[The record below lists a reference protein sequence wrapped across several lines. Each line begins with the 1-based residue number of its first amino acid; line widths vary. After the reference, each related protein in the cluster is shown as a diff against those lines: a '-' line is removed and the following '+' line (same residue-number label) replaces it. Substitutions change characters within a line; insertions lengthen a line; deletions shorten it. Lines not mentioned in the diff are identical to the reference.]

1 MSLKK
6 KVTKII
12 IVQAAETEYLNFAA
26 YYEQQQKGLGERFVA
41 DFTSQLIYLQ
51 DYPFAFQY
59 KFRKFR
65 VAFMARFP
73 CMIVYKVDKSE
84 IIVHA
89 VRHSRENPK
98 RLRKLK

>member
-6 KVTKII
+6 KATKIS
-12 IVQAAETEYLNFAA
+12 IVQAAETEYRNFAS

-41 DFTSQLIYLQ
+41 EFSSQLVYLQ

-65 VAFMARFP
+65 VAFMESFP
-73 CMIVYKVDKSE
+73 CMIVYKVSKSE
-84 IIVHA
+84 VVVYA